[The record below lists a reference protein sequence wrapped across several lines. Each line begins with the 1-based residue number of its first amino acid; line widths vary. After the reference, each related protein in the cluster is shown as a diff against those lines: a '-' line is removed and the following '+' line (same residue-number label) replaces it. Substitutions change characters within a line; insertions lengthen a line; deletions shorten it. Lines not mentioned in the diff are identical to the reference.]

1 MDHTAISSAIYV
13 LATLCI
19 KGLVWV
25 INNVY
30 SLILLLADVD
40 LFDIFGNDI
49 KNKFLALVGL
59 FMVFKLSFA
68 VIQYIIDPD
77 KMTNSSSGAQKVL
90 VRVVIALAL
99 LGTIDRLFSEA
110 KNIQAIVLKDGV
122 MEKLIFGTNSGNI
135 KTDIGDDDMSED
147 DNARYISY
155 ALFAPFIRFNNAAF
169 IENGKVPVCGPGVFM
184 NSIGKPGTGEYS
196 CEGDCCAKFEDEAEK
211 ADKLK
216 PLKDAILRHNIGS
229 ALYQVATLK
238 MNKKMIFELDWF
250 LAPVIGIIASVIL
263 VVIAINVAIRAV
275 KLALLQ
281 LIAPLPII
289 SYIDVNDKNNMFQK
303 WLKLVISTYIDLFIR
318 LFSFF
323 FAIMI
328 ITKVITEVEGGIPT
342 FSGEKNYTFADH
354 PIVIIFLIIGS
365 LLFATQLPKILKDL
379 FGYDG
384 DGPTKGFIGKGLS
397 AIGAGVVGLGAGAI
411 GGAVAANNRIRQR
424 VAEINSDSSLTDAQ
438 KRKARINANW
448 STLGK
453 SLLMGEGL
461 SAGANALI
469 GGFKGKGNLS
479 STLSSINSGVTTAA
493 ARRNAKLQTYTGA
506 DGKQHSAYNGVLSNI
521 RKKMTDFYGLD
532 DKTSARSR
540 LDQNKKD
547 AETTLRKLEN
557 VYNEAIAQ
565 RTVESTQISNVRQD
579 ISASENLSGDFFDSV
594 IGSGAK
600 YKDGKAIIYTKVGT
614 DGDGN
619 DIIEQ
624 SEKNIEDFTF
634 SDYASNLDAL
644 RSKKY
649 SELLR
654 AGKSTADANSLADD
668 YKNGFNVSEDGFNK
682 MKNATISYKVKDEQV
697 AHVYEKY
704 TEQQKAVKKIEK
716 SLNTVDKALK

>member
-1 MDHTAISSAIYV
+1 MDFTAISSAIYV

-40 LFDIFGNDI
+40 LFEIFGNDI

-59 FMVFKLSFA
+59 FMVFKLAFA

-169 IENGKVPVCGPGVFM
+169 IENGKVPVCGPGIFM
-184 NSIGKPGTGEYS
+184 DSIGKPGAGEYS

-216 PLKDAILRHNIGS
+216 PLKDAILRHNIGN
-229 ALYQVATLK
+229 ALYQVTTLK
-238 MNKKMIFELDWF
+238 LNKKMIFELDWF

-397 AIGAGVVGLGAGAI
+397 AIGAGIVGFGAGAI
-411 GGAVAANNRIRQR
+411 GGAVSANNRIRQR

-453 SLLMGEGL
+453 SLLMGEGF

-469 GGFKGKGNLS
+469 GGFKGKGNFS

-547 AETTLRKLEN
+547 AENQLRIFEREYQQAVSEKNTEYEKLTFER
-557 VYNEAIAQ
+557 NELINNEHLAA
-565 RTVESTQISNVRQD
+565 
-579 ISASENLSGDFFDSV
+579 DFFDRVVGQDAKTTGNATIYNVVTDS
-594 IGSGAK
+594 SGNK
-600 YKDGKAIIYTKVGT
+600 FLEESSKK
-614 DGDGN
+614 
-619 DIIEQ
+619 
-624 SEKNIEDFTF
+624 IEDFTED
-634 SDYASNLDAL
+634 DYLHNL
-644 RSKKY
+644 
-649 SELLR
+649 SELEEYRKYDLINNQH
-654 AGKSTADANSLADD
+654 KSEADAIRLADA
-668 YKNGFNVSEDGFNK
+668 YVKQFEVSTTGFNN
-682 MKNATISYKVKDEQV
+682 MKAATINYKTKLDQEN
-697 AHVYEKY
+697 HTYSNY
-704 TEQQKAVKKIEK
+704 TNQQKVVKKIEK

>member
-1 MDHTAISSAIYV
+1 MDFTAISSAIYI
-13 LATLCI
+13 LATWCL
-19 KGLVWV
+19 KGLVWI

-30 SLILLLADVD
+30 ALILLLAKID
-40 LFDIFGNDI
+40 LYEIFGNDI

-59 FMVFKLSFA
+59 FMVFKLAFA
-68 VIQYIIDPD
+68 VIQYIVDPD
-77 KMTNSSSGAQKVL
+77 KMVNSSTGAQKIL

-99 LGTIDRLFSEA
+99 LGTVDRVFDEA
-110 KNIQAIVLKDGV
+110 QKIQMIVLEDGI
-122 MEKLIFGTNSGNI
+122 MEKLIFGTDTGNI
-135 KTDIGDDDMSED
+135 KSDIRKDGMSED

-155 ALFAPFIRFNNAAF
+155 ALFAPFVRFNNAAF
-169 IENGKVPVCGPGVFM
+169 VENGKIPECGPGIFM
-184 NSIGKPGTGEYS
+184 ESIGTPGSPQYT
-196 CEGDCCAKFEDEAEK
+196 CTGDCCEKFEKEAEK
-211 ADKLK
+211 GDKLK
-216 PLKDAILRHNIGS
+216 PLKDAIMNHDIGS
-229 ALYQVATLK
+229 SLLQVITLK
-238 MNKKMIFELDWF
+238 LNKKMIFEFDYLISI
-250 LAPVIGIIASVIL
+250 VIGIISSVIL

-342 FSGEKNYTFADH
+342 FSGDNYTFADH

-384 DGPTKGFIGKGLS
+384 DGPTKGFVGKGLS

-411 GGAVAANNRIRQR
+411 GGAVATSGRVLNRWG
-424 VAEINSDSSLTDAQ
+424 EIGKDSSLTTKQ
-438 KRKARINANW
+438 KIGEGIKSWASIH
-448 STLGK
+448 GK
-453 SLLMGEGL
+453 SLFMGEGL

-506 DGKQHSAYNGVLSNI
+506 DGRQHSAYNGVLSNI

-547 AETTLRKLEN
+547 AENQLRIFEREYQQAVSEKNTEYEKLTFER
-557 VYNEAIAQ
+557 NELINNEHLAA
-565 RTVESTQISNVRQD
+565 
-579 ISASENLSGDFFDSV
+579 DFFDRVVGQDAKTTGNATIYKVVTDS
-594 IGSGAK
+594 SGNEVLEESSK
-600 YKDGKAIIYTKVGT
+600 K
-614 DGDGN
+614 
-619 DIIEQ
+619 
-624 SEKNIEDFTF
+624 IEDFTKE
-634 SDYASNLDAL
+634 DYLNNLNEL
-644 RSKKY
+644 REYRKY
-649 SELLR
+649 DLVNNQHKSE
-654 AGKSTADANSLADD
+654 ADANRLADD
-668 YKNGFNVSEDGFNK
+668 YMNSLWVSDTGFNN
-682 MKNATISYKVKDEQV
+682 MKSATINYKTKLDQEN
-697 AHVYEKY
+697 HTYSNY
-704 TEQQKAVKKIEK
+704 TNQQKTVKKIEK

>member
-1 MDHTAISSAIYV
+1 MDFTAISSAIYV
-13 LATLCI
+13 LTSLCI
-19 KGLVWV
+19 RGLVWV

-40 LFDIFGNDI
+40 LFEIFGNDI

-59 FMVFKLSFA
+59 FMVFKLAFA

-77 KMTNSSSGAQKVL
+77 KMTNSSSGAQKIL

-110 KNIQAIVLKDGV
+110 KNIQAIVLKEGV

-135 KTDIGDDDMSED
+135 KKDIGDDGMSED

-155 ALFAPFIRFNNAAF
+155 AIFAPFIRFNNVAF
-169 IENGKVPVCGPGVFM
+169 IENGKVPVCGPGIFM
-184 NSIGKPGTGEYS
+184 DSIGKPGAGEYS
-196 CEGDCCAKFEDEAEK
+196 CEGTCCEKFEAEAEK

-216 PLKDAILRHNIGS
+216 LLKDAILRHSIGE
-229 ALYQVATLK
+229 AIFQVATLK
-238 MNKKMIFELDWF
+238 LNKKMIFELDWF

-289 SYIDVNDKNNMFQK
+289 SYIDVNDKNSMFQK

-328 ITKVITEVEGGIPT
+328 ITKVITEVEDGIPT
-342 FSGEKNYTFADH
+342 FSGDNYTFADH

-384 DGPTKGFIGKGLS
+384 DGPTKGFVGKGLS

-424 VAEINSDSSLTDAQ
+424 VAEINSDSSLTAAQ
-438 KRKARINANW
+438 KRKARLGANW
-448 STLGK
+448 SALGI
-453 SLLMGEGL
+453 SIGEGL
-461 SAGANALI
+461 SSGANALI
-469 GGFKGKGNLS
+469 GGFKGKGNFS
-479 STLSSINSGVTTAA
+479 STLSSISSGVTTAA
-493 ARRNAKLQTYTGA
+493 ARRNAISQTYTDA
-506 DGKQHSAYNGVLSNI
+506 KGKQRLAYHGVLSNI

-532 DKTSARSR
+532 DKSSARSR

-547 AETTLRKLEN
+547 AEKLLQNLESEYNDAVSKRNADYNAFLSEKSRISSSEKVDINFFEEVLGHEAATTGQANVLELVKDSSGN
-557 VYNEAIAQ
+557 YSLK
-565 RTVESTQISNVRQD
+565 RTFKDLDDFTKEDYDN
-579 ISASENLSGDFFDSV
+579 NLSVLKDMKTKELIDS
-594 IGSGAK
+594 G
-600 YKDGKAIIYTKVGT
+600 
-614 DGDGN
+614 
-619 DIIEQ
+619 
-624 SEKNIEDFTF
+624 
-634 SDYASNLDAL
+634 
-644 RSKKY
+644 
-649 SELLR
+649 
-654 AGKSTADANSLADD
+654 
-668 YKNGFNVSEDGFNK
+668 
-682 MKNATISYKVKDEQV
+682 KNATVATQLANDYAKSLGISDHAFNTAKGSATAYKASIDQV
-697 AHVYEKY
+697 SHTY
-704 TEQQKAVKKIEK
+704 TNYTNQQKTVKKIEK

>member
-1 MDHTAISSAIYV
+1 MDFTAISSAIYV
-13 LATLCI
+13 LTSLCI

-59 FMVFKLSFA
+59 FMVFKLAFA

-216 PLKDAILRHNIGS
+216 PLKDAILRHNIGN
-229 ALYQVATLK
+229 ALYQVTTLK
-238 MNKKMIFELDWF
+238 LNKKMIFELDWF

-342 FSGEKNYTFADH
+342 FSGDNYTFADH

-384 DGPTKGFIGKGLS
+384 DGPTKGFVGKGLS

-411 GGAVAANNRIRQR
+411 GGAVASNNRIRQR

-547 AETTLRKLEN
+547 AENQLRIFEREYQQAVSEKNTEYEKLTFER
-557 VYNEAIAQ
+557 NELINNEHLAA
-565 RTVESTQISNVRQD
+565 
-579 ISASENLSGDFFDSV
+579 DFFDRVVGQDAKTTGNATIYNVVTDS
-594 IGSGAK
+594 SGNK
-600 YKDGKAIIYTKVGT
+600 FLEESSKK
-614 DGDGN
+614 
-619 DIIEQ
+619 
-624 SEKNIEDFTF
+624 IEDFTED
-634 SDYASNLDAL
+634 DYLHNL
-644 RSKKY
+644 
-649 SELLR
+649 SELEEYRKYDLINNQH
-654 AGKSTADANSLADD
+654 KSEADAIRLADA
-668 YKNGFNVSEDGFNK
+668 YVKQFEVSTTGFNN
-682 MKNATISYKVKDEQV
+682 MKAATINYKTKLDQEN
-697 AHVYEKY
+697 HTYSNY
-704 TEQQKAVKKIEK
+704 TNQQKVVKKIEK
-716 SLNTVDKALK
+716 SLSTVDKALK

>member
-1 MDHTAISSAIYV
+1 MDFTAISSAIYV
-13 LATLCI
+13 LTSLCI
-19 KGLVWV
+19 RGLVWV

-40 LFDIFGNDI
+40 LFEIFGNDI

-59 FMVFKLSFA
+59 FMVFKLAFA

-77 KMTNSSSGAQKVL
+77 KMTNSSSGAQKIL

-384 DGPTKGFIGKGLS
+384 DGPTKGFVGKGLS

-424 VAEINSDSSLTDAQ
+424 VAEINSDSSLTAAQ
-438 KRKARINANW
+438 KRKARLGANW
-448 STLGK
+448 SALGI
-453 SLLMGEGL
+453 SIGEGL
-461 SAGANALI
+461 SSGANALI
-469 GGFKGKGNLS
+469 GGFKGKGNFS
-479 STLSSINSGVTTAA
+479 STLSSISSGVTTAA
-493 ARRNAKLQTYTGA
+493 ARRNAISQTYTDA
-506 DGKQHSAYNGVLSNI
+506 KGKQRLAYHGVFSNI
-521 RKKMTDFYGLD
+521 RKKMTDFYGID

-547 AETTLRKLEN
+547 AEKLLQNLESEYNDAVSKRNADYNAFLSEKSRISSSEKVDINFFEEVLGHEAATTGQANVLELVKDSSGN
-557 VYNEAIAQ
+557 YSLK
-565 RTVESTQISNVRQD
+565 RTFKDLDDFTKEDYDN
-579 ISASENLSGDFFDSV
+579 NLSVLKDMKTKELIDS
-594 IGSGAK
+594 G
-600 YKDGKAIIYTKVGT
+600 
-614 DGDGN
+614 
-619 DIIEQ
+619 
-624 SEKNIEDFTF
+624 
-634 SDYASNLDAL
+634 
-644 RSKKY
+644 
-649 SELLR
+649 
-654 AGKSTADANSLADD
+654 
-668 YKNGFNVSEDGFNK
+668 
-682 MKNATISYKVKDEQV
+682 KNATVATQLANDYAKSLGISDHAFNTAKGSATAYKASIDQV
-697 AHVYEKY
+697 SHTY
-704 TEQQKAVKKIEK
+704 TNYTNQQKVVKKIEK
-716 SLNTVDKALK
+716 SLSTVDKALK